1 MKRRLG
7 DRRVIG
13 VAVLAVA
20 LVVVALLAPH
30 PSVLQVREWARSV
43 GPAFPLV
50 FFAVHAVVTVF
61 PFPRTV
67 FTLSAGLLFG
77 AWLGIA
83 IAVLASTVSAVL
95 ALYLVRAVG
104 RDVVWQRI
112 SNPTIRRVD
121 ERIARRGWL
130 AVGSLRL
137 IAFVPFSVVNY
148 CAGVS
153 SIRLVPYVLATV
165 VGVLPGTVG
174 IVVLGDALTGETK
187 PGLLVLSAVC
197 IVVGIAG
204 LVVDS
209 RRPLDGSGDAMP
221 DGAVDRPTE
230 DESIAQP

>member
-1 MKRRLG
+1 M
-7 DRRVIG
+7 IG

-20 LVVVALLAPH
+20 LVVVAVLAPH
-30 PSVLQVREWARSV
+30 PSVLQVREWAQSV

-50 FFAVHAVVTVF
+50 FFAVHALVTVF

-77 AWLGIA
+77 AGLGIA

-95 ALYLVRAVG
+95 ALSLVRAVG

-121 ERIARRGWL
+121 ERIARRGWI

-165 VGVLPGTVG
+165 VGILPGTVG
-174 IVVLGDALTGETK
+174 IVVLGDAFTGETN
-187 PGLLVLSAVC
+187 PALLGLSAVC

-209 RRPLDGSGDAMP
+209 RRPLDGSAGSVADSSA
-221 DGAVDRPTE
+221 DRPVE
-230 DESIAQP
+230 DESIPQP

>member
-13 VAVLAVA
+13 VAVLAIA
-20 LVVVALLAPH
+20 LVVVATLAPH
-30 PSVLQVREWARSV
+30 PSVLQIREWARSI

-50 FFAVHAVVTVF
+50 FFSVHALVTVF

-77 AWLGIA
+77 PWLGIA
-83 IAVLASTVSAVL
+83 ITVAAATVSAVL
-95 ALYLVRAVG
+95 ALYLVRAIG

-112 SNPTIRRVD
+112 SSPTIRRVD

-148 CAGVS
+148 CCGVS
-153 SIRLVPYVLATV
+153 SIRLLPYVLATV

-174 IVVLGDALTGETK
+174 IVVLGDALSGETN
-187 PGLLVLSAVC
+187 PALLLLSGVC

-204 LVVDS
+204 LIVDS
-209 RRPLDGSGDAMP
+209 RRPLDRLDA
-221 DGAVDRPTE
+221 E
-230 DESIAQP
+230 DSPAELPVESKSIPQP